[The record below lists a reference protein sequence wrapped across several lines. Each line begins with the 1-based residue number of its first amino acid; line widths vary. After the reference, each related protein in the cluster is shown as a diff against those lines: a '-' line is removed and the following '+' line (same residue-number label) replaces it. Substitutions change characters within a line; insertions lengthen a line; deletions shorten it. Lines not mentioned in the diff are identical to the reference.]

1 MDISCWSDPEKKIK
15 AVKKNYGDKKK
26 FIKWYKKEK
35 IVGNSNIKCYISEFK
50 LSRESWVKN
59 VDTAKT

>member
-1 MDISCWSDPEKKIK
+1 MDISCWSDPEKKTK

-35 IVGNSNIKCYISEFK
+35 IVGNSNIRCYIS
-50 LSRESWVKN
+50 
-59 VDTAKT
+59 